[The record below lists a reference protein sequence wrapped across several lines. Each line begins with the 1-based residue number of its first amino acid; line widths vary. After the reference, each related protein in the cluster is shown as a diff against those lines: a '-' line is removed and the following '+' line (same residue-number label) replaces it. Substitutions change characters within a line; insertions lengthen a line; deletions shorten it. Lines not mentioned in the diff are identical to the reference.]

1 MISAEL
7 VSTLR
12 RHPGKAVM
20 ALGLVVLFSL
30 GGFAAL
36 FLPQDVTRQAL
47 DGLAVIGR
55 EPWAPPLAILAF
67 LVLITLGAPQAVLI
81 AALVA
86 AFGPW
91 AGFVY
96 SWTGK
101 VAACA
106 LGFLIGRRAGAGWLA
121 RNAGPDVAIVMDEL
135 ARHGFWA
142 SAVIRLVPTLPSI
155 VINIAA
161 GCTPMRF
168 RAFIAGT
175 ALGSVP
181 KMALI
186 AFASH
191 AAIQGLEGGGIRAW
205 IAVGGAVLLLVL
217 IAVIGR
223 RWLKRRATARPGPLP
238 VEKPAP

>member
-1 MISAEL
+1 MIGREL
-7 VSTLR
+7 VSAFR
-12 RHPGKAVM
+12 RHPGKVVM
-20 ALGLVVLFSL
+20 ILAMVALFSL
-30 GGFAAL
+30 GGFATL
-36 FLPQDVTRQAL
+36 FLPEAVTRQAL
-47 DGLAVIGR
+47 DGLAAIGGQA
-55 EPWAPPLAILAF
+55 WAPPVAILAF
-67 LVLITLGAPQAVLI
+67 TLLITLGAPQAVLI

-91 AGFVY
+91 AGFAY

-101 VAACA
+101 VLACA
-106 LGFLIGRRAGAGWLA
+106 FGFLVGRRVGSGWID
-121 RNAGPDVAIVMDEL
+121 RHAGPNARIVMDEL

-155 VINIAA
+155 IINIAA

-168 RAFIAGT
+168 RDFIAGT
-175 ALGSVP
+175 AIGSVP

-191 AAIQGLEGGGIRAW
+191 AAIRGLEGAGLQAW

-217 IAVIGR
+217 IGVIGR
-223 RWLKRRATARPGPLP
+223 NWLKRRMARP
-238 VEKPAP
+238 EADDAAN

>member
-1 MISAEL
+1 MIGREL
-7 VSTLR
+7 VSAFR
-12 RHPGKAVM
+12 RHPGKLVM
-20 ALGLVVLFSL
+20 ILALVALFSL
-30 GGFAAL
+30 GGFATL
-36 FLPQDVTRQAL
+36 FLPEAVTRQAL
-47 DGLAVIGR
+47 DGLAAIGGQA
-55 EPWAPPLAILAF
+55 WAPPVAV
-67 LVLITLGAPQAVLI
+67 LVFTILITLGAPQAVLI

-91 AGFVY
+91 AGFAY

-101 VAACA
+101 VLACA
-106 LGFLIGRRAGAGWLA
+106 FGFLVGRRVGSGWID
-121 RNAGPDVAIVMDEL
+121 RHAGPDARIVMEEL

-155 VINIAA
+155 IINIAA

-168 RAFIAGT
+168 RDFIAGT

-191 AAIQGLEGGGIRAW
+191 AAILGLEGGGIRAW
-205 IAVGGAVLLLVL
+205 LAVAGAVLLLVL
-217 IAVIGR
+217 IGLIGR
-223 RWLKRRATARPGPLP
+223 RWLMRRATRKTAS
-238 VEKPAP
+238 KPASKPVP

>member
-1 MISAEL
+1 VIPSEL
-7 VSTLR
+7 VSTIR
-12 RHPGKAVM
+12 RHPGKAVI
-20 ALGLVVLFSL
+20 AIGLVAVFSI

-36 FLPQDVTRQAL
+36 FLPQDITRGAL
-47 DGLAVIGR
+47 DGLALIGN

-67 LVLITLGAPQAVLI
+67 LALITLGAPQAVLI

-101 VAACA
+101 VLACA
-106 LGFLIGRRAGAGWLA
+106 LGFLVGRRAGAGWLD
-121 RNAGPDVAIVMDEL
+121 RQAGPDAVILMEEL

-142 SAVIRLVPTLPSI
+142 SAVIRMVPTLPSI

-168 RAFIAGT
+168 RDFIAGT
-175 ALGSVP
+175 ALGSIP

-191 AAIQGLEGGGIRAW
+191 AAIQGLEGGGVRAW

-217 IAVIGR
+217 IGVIGR
-223 RWLKRRATARPGPLP
+223 RWLQRRTLDRAAG
-238 VEKPAP
+238 

>member
-1 MISAEL
+1 MIAAEL
-7 VSTLR
+7 ALAVR
-12 RHPGKAVM
+12 RHPGKAAMVI
-20 ALGLVVLFSL
+20 GLVALFSL
-30 GGFAAL
+30 GGFATL
-36 FLPQDVTRQAL
+36 LLPQDVTRQTL
-47 DGLAVIGR
+47 DGLAGFGDRV
-55 EPWAPPLAILAF
+55 WAPPLAILAF

-101 VAACA
+101 VLACA
-106 LGFLIGRRAGAGWLA
+106 FGFLVGRRAGAGWLA
-121 RNAGPDVAIVMDEL
+121 RHTGPDTAIVMDEL

-142 SAVIRLVPTLPSI
+142 SAVIRMVPTLPSI

-168 RAFIAGT
+168 RDFIAGT
-175 ALGSVP
+175 MLGSIP

-191 AAIQGLEGGGIRAW
+191 SAIQGLEGGGVRAW
-205 IAVGGAVLLLVL
+205 MAVAGAVLLLVL
-217 IAVIGR
+217 ITIIGR
-223 RWLKRRATARPGPLP
+223 RWLKRRAPARPASTARS
-238 VEKPAP
+238 

>member
-1 MISAEL
+1 MIGAEL
-7 VSTLR
+7 VATLR
-12 RHPGKAVM
+12 RHPGKAVL
-20 ALGLVVLFSL
+20 AVGLVALFSL

-36 FLPQDVTRQAL
+36 LLPQDVTRQAL
-47 DGLAVIGR
+47 DGLALAGR

-67 LVLITLGAPQAVLI
+67 MALITLGAPQAVLI

-91 AGFVY
+91 AGFFY

-101 VAACA
+101 VLACG
-106 LGFLIGRRAGAGWLA
+106 LGFLVGRRAGAGWLA

-142 SAVIRLVPTLPSI
+142 SAVIRMVPTLPSI
-155 VINIAA
+155 IINIAA
-161 GCTPMRF
+161 GCTQMRF

-175 ALGSVP
+175 ALGSIP

-205 IAVGGAVLLLVL
+205 MAVGGAVLLLVL

-223 RWLKRRATARPGPLP
+223 RWLARRATEGRAAKP
-238 VEKPAP
+238 V

>member
-1 MISAEL
+1 VIPAEL
-7 VSTLR
+7 VTALR
-12 RHPGKAVM
+12 RHPGKLVTAI
-20 ALGLVVLFSL
+20 GLIALFSL
-30 GGFAAL
+30 GGFATL
-36 FLPQDVTRQAL
+36 FLPEGMTRQAL
-47 DGLAVIGR
+47 DGLAAIGHQ
-55 EPWAPPLAILAF
+55 PWAPPLAILAF

-91 AGFVY
+91 AGFAY
-96 SWTGK
+96 SWSGK
-101 VAACA
+101 VLACA
-106 LGFLIGRRAGAGWLA
+106 LGFLVGRRVGSGWLE
-121 RNAGPDVAIVMDEL
+121 RNAGPDAAIVMDEL

-168 RAFIAGT
+168 RDFIAGT
-175 ALGSVP
+175 ALGSIP

-191 AAIQGLEGGGIRAW
+191 AAILGLEGGGIRAW

-223 RWLKRRATARPGPLP
+223 RWLKRRATRHPIP
-238 VEKPAP
+238 